1 MRKSL
6 VVAMILGLLV
16 GSIAVADAKKK
27 AKPVATK
34 LFLHGATVVGEND
47 SFSLVNE
54 AFLPMDTAEPTGSE
68 PKSRLITNYLG
79 GPNTQCS
86 GNNLF
91 PVWSGQLAGTIK
103 GDVKLT
109 FNAIG
114 TPGDVVVRIWPDIGP
129 GSNLC
134 DTSNPVSPSSDYVDP
149 AGETVVTLPPGT
161 GTVEAV
167 MKNVNLKAVG
177 SVVIQLSPAVAVDVP
192 DPGGSVLN
200 PFISRVLYD
209 TPDFASMLE
218 FSCIPASGTSC
229 TP

>member
-1 MRKSL
+1 MKRSL
-6 VVAMILGLLV
+6 ILFLALGLV
-16 GSIAVADAKKK
+16 AGSIATAEAKKK
-27 AKPVATK
+27 PKPVATK
-34 LFLHGATVVGEND
+34 LFLHGATVAGEND

-54 AFLPMDTAEPTGSE
+54 AFLPMDATEPTGGE
-68 PKSRLITNYLG
+68 PKSRMITNYLA
-79 GPNTQCS
+79 GPNTQCA

-91 PVWSGQLAGTIK
+91 PVWSGELSGTIK

-114 TPGDVVVRIWPDIGP
+114 TPGDVVVRIWPDIAA
-129 GSNLC
+129 GSSLC
-134 DTSNPVSPSSDYVDP
+134 DTSNPVSPADNYVDA

-167 MKNVNLKAVG
+167 MKNVNLTAMA

-192 DPGGSVLN
+192 DPGGSVLA
-200 PFISRVLYD
+200 PFVSRVLYD
-209 TPDFASMLE
+209 SPDFASVLE
-218 FSCIPASGTSC
+218 FSCLPASGTSC